1 MNKQQII
8 DTLIA
13 SEENFMEK
21 LSTTLEE
28 FKTASDLDEDAT
40 MDRQEMSQANEAK
53 DMQLRMQVQYDKA
66 KLDLEGL
73 KNDSQTETE
82 TVTSGS
88 LIETEKSFYYVGVA
102 VHSIEVD
109 GKTLYGISSDSPA
122 FTEVFGKA
130 KGDSLTLGENKHTI
144 INLS

>member
-1 MNKQQII
+1 MNKQKII
-8 DTLIA
+8 AALIS

-21 LSTTLEE
+21 LSITLDEY
-28 FKTASDLDEDAT
+28 KKASDLDEEAT

-53 DMQLRMQVQYDKA
+53 DMQLRMQLQYDKA
-66 KLDLEGL
+66 NADLEEL
-73 KNDSQTETE
+73 KNDSQTQTD

-88 LIETEKSFYYVGVA
+88 LIETEKSFYYVGVS

-130 KGDSLTLGENKHTI
+130 KGDSIILGENKHTI

>member
-1 MNKQQII
+1 MNKQEII
-8 DTLIA
+8 AALIA

-21 LSTTLEE
+21 LSITLQE
-28 FKTASDLDEDAT
+28 FKMASDLDEEAT

-53 DMQLRMQVQYDKA
+53 DMQLRMQLQYDKA
-66 KLDLEGL
+66 KADLDEL
-73 KNDSQTETE
+73 KNDSQTSND
-82 TVTSGS
+82 TVVSGS

-130 KGDSLTLGENKHTI
+130 KGDSISLGENTHTI

>member
-1 MNKQQII
+1 MNKQEII
-8 DTLIA
+8 SALIA

-21 LSTTLEE
+21 LSITLQE
-28 FKTASDLDEDAT
+28 FKMASDLDEEAT

-53 DMQLRMQVQYDKA
+53 DMQLRMQLQYDKA
-66 KLDLEGL
+66 KADLDEL
-73 KNDSQTETE
+73 KNDSQTSND
-82 TVTSGS
+82 TVVSGS

-130 KGDSLTLGENKHTI
+130 KGDSINLGENKHTI

>member
-1 MNKQQII
+1 MNKQEII
-8 DTLIA
+8 AALIA
-13 SEENFMEK
+13 SEVNFMEK
-21 LSTTLEE
+21 LSITLEE
-28 FKTASDLDEDAT
+28 FKMASDLDEEAT

-53 DMQLRMQVQYDKA
+53 DMQLRMQLQYDKA
-66 KLDLEGL
+66 KADLDEL
-73 KNDSQTETE
+73 KNDSQTSND
-82 TVTSGS
+82 TVVSGS

-130 KGDSLTLGENKHTI
+130 KGDSINLGENKHTI